1 MEKLTIA
8 SLFMMLFLE
17 SWMNGTQLDE
27 WLIDLHVTTIA
38 KNAKNN
44 VSKTQVNSLFRILKE
59 FSLLKKGL
67 RFWFTGHFSVS
78 FAFFNFAI

>member
-1 MEKLTIA
+1 MLMEKLTIA

-27 WLIDLHVTTIA
+27 WLIDMHVTTIA

-44 VSKTQVNSLFRILKE
+44 VSKTQVN
-59 FSLLKKGL
+59 
-67 RFWFTGHFSVS
+67 
-78 FAFFNFAI
+78 

>member
-1 MEKLTIA
+1 MYESEINWFLERAMLMEKLTIA

-44 VSKTQVNSLFRILKE
+44 VSKTQVN
-59 FSLLKKGL
+59 
-67 RFWFTGHFSVS
+67 
-78 FAFFNFAI
+78 